1 MIDLE
6 KYGIENTNPCNRK
19 VMGEYLRKIHA
30 LQTKAAGKVT
40 MWVITPRN
48 KGAIFGGFVREVG
61 ITVEVTLMDVFNDPN
76 EGKDGAY
83 QRDFTLYEF
92 YEKEKNDAT
101 FNELKSEVDRIVK
114 EYDKEYMRRL
124 KNMVKRRNL

>member
-6 KYGIENTNPCNRK
+6 KYGIESTNPCNRK
-19 VMGEYLRKIHA
+19 VMGEYLKKIQA

-40 MWVITPRN
+40 MWVITLRN
-48 KGAIFGGFVREVG
+48 SGAIFGGFVSEVG
-61 ITVEVTLMDVFNDPN
+61 ITIEVTLMDVFNDPN
-76 EGKDGAY
+76 KGKDGAY

-101 FNELKSEVDRIVK
+101 FNELKSEVERIVK

-124 KNMVKRRNL
+124 KNMVKRHNL